1 MTADTT
7 YQIMLYAVKK
17 NIQDGYLSPDDFNL
31 TINTAQDQYLDYLL
45 GQYQKYQPTRPF
57 SPVAFSDNQRI
68 RTSVAPLIYGTVL
81 SIDGTGLATYPSDF
95 EQVDA
100 MWSVY
105 NHYRIRFTQQD
116 ALWSK
121 YRSVIDPVETN
132 PLYLMKQEGFQFYPT
147 DLAQARMSYVR
158 KPPPIHW
165 GYNLDGNGLP
175 VYNQALSQD
184 PIWSETDIY
193 QVIVRALALVGVN
206 LQFNVVLGYAN
217 QIKQGGQ

>member
-121 YRSVIDPVETN
+121 YRSVIDPVGAN
-132 PLYLMKQEGFQFYPT
+132 PLYLMKQEGFQFYPI

-184 PIWSETDIY
+184 PIWSETDMY

-206 LQFNVVLGYAN
+206 LQFNVVLDYAN

>member
-1 MTADTT
+1 MTVDTT
-7 YQIMLYAVKK
+7 YSIMKYCVAK
-17 NIQDGYLSPDDFNL
+17 NIQDGYLSPEDFNL
-31 TINTAQDQYLDYLL
+31 NINTAQYEYLDYLL

-57 SPVAFSDNQRI
+57 SPVAFSDNQRV

-81 SIDGTGLATYPSDF
+81 SIDGTGLADYPSDF

-105 NHYRIRFTQQD
+105 NHYRIRFSQQD
-116 ALWSK
+116 QLWSR

-158 KPPPIHW
+158 TPPPIIW
-165 GYNLDGNGLP
+165 GYDLDGNELP
-175 VYNQALSQD
+175 VWNPATSQE
-184 PIWSETDIY
+184 PVWSDVDMMQI
-193 QVIVRALALVGVN
+193 IVRALKRVGVN
-206 LQFNVVLGYAN
+206 LQFGMVQQYASE
-217 QIKQGGQ
+217 IKTIGQ